1 MSKYL
6 KYPTVDL
13 PNRKWPNASI
23 EKAPIWC
30 SVDLRDGNQALAT
43 PMCLEEKLEFFKLL
57 VDIGFK
63 EIEVGFPSASQIEYD
78 FLRHLIDNNIVP
90 DNVYLQILTQAR
102 EELIDKSFESLVGAK
117 KAIIHLYNSTSEQQ
131 RRITFKKSK
140 EEVKEIALLG
150 VDLILARLD
159 KLPDTEVLLEYSP
172 ESFTGTELD
181 YALEICEAV
190 VARWRTKQSSR
201 VIINLPSTVE
211 MSTPNIF
218 ADRIEWFLEHFSN
231 RDNIILSVHPHNDR
245 GCAVATAELALL
257 AGAQRIEGTL
267 FGNGERTGNLDIVTT
282 GLNMY
287 TQGVDPHLDLFN
299 IPNLSE
305 KYQKFTKMEIPP
317 RQPYAGELVFTAFS
331 GSHQDAIKKGMDLL
345 AEKNEED
352 DGVWDVPYLPI
363 NPKDIGR
370 SYEAIIRINSQ
381 SGKGGIAYVLEKE
394 YSLIIPKNM
403 QPQLREVVQDYSDEV
418 IHELSPKEIYTI
430 LRNEF
435 LDLEQPYK
443 LLNYKLQ
450 TDSVTGEVVFVGEL
464 QISQTSIPI
473 SGSGNGAMEAF
484 INSLIPIIGSKLE
497 VVEYQEQALRSGTDS
512 VAVTFLA
519 LKIDGDK
526 TYWAGGYGNDSSLV
540 NFTAIL
546 NCLNRKNIYG

>member
-23 EKAPIWC
+23 EKAPTWC

-43 PMCLEEKLEFFKLL
+43 PMCLEEKLDFFKLL
-57 VDIGFK
+57 VGIGFK

-78 FLRHLIDNNIVP
+78 FLRHLIDNNLVP
-90 DNVYLQILTQAR
+90 DDVYLQILTQAR
-102 EELIDKSFESLVGAK
+102 EELIDKSFESLAGAK

-140 EEVKEIALLG
+140 EEIKAIALHG
-150 VDLILARLD
+150 VDLILERLD
-159 KLPDTEVLLEYSP
+159 RLPETELLLEYSP

-181 YALEICEAV
+181 YALEVCEAV
-190 VARWRTKQSSR
+190 VERWRTKQSSR

-211 MSTPNIF
+211 MSTPNVF
-218 ADRIEWFLEHFSN
+218 ADRVEWFLENFSN

-257 AGAQRIEGTL
+257 AGADRIEGTL
-267 FGNGERTGNLDIVTT
+267 FGNGERTGNLDIITT

-287 TQGVDPHLDLFN
+287 TQGVNPELDLFN
-299 IPNLSE
+299 VPVLSE
-305 KYQKFTKMEIPP
+305 NYQKFTKMDIPP
-317 RQPYAGELVFTAFS
+317 RQPYAGDLVFTAFS

-345 AEKNEED
+345 AEKEED
-352 DGVWDVPYLPI
+352 CVWDVPYLPI

-381 SGKGGIAYVLEKE
+381 SGKGGIAYVMEKE

-403 QPQLREVVQDYSDEV
+403 QPQLREVVQAYSDSV
-418 IHELSPKEIYTI
+418 VHELSPKEIYDI
-430 LRNEF
+430 LRKEF
-435 LDLEQPYK
+435 IDLEQP
-443 LLNYKLQ
+443 
-450 TDSVTGEVVFVGEL
+450 
-464 QISQTSIPI
+464 
-473 SGSGNGAMEAF
+473 
-484 INSLIPIIGSKLE
+484 
-497 VVEYQEQALRSGTDS
+497 
-512 VAVTFLA
+512 
-519 LKIDGDK
+519 
-526 TYWAGGYGNDSSLV
+526 
-540 NFTAIL
+540 
-546 NCLNRKNIYG
+546 

>member
-13 PNRKWPNASI
+13 PSRKWPTVSI

-57 VDIGFK
+57 VNIGFK

-78 FLRHLIDNNIVP
+78 FLRHLISNKLVP

-102 EELIDKSFESLVGAK
+102 EDLIDKSFESLMGAK
-117 KAIIHLYNSTSEQQ
+117 KAIVHLYNSTSEQQ
-131 RRITFKKSK
+131 RRITFGKSK

-159 KLPDTEVLLEYSP
+159 RLPNTEVLLEYSP

-190 VARWRTKQSSR
+190 VERWRTKQSSR

-257 AGAQRIEGTL
+257 AGAQRVEGTL

-287 TQGVDPHLDLFN
+287 TQGVDPHLNLFN
-299 IPNLSE
+299 IPDLSE
-305 KYQKFTKMEIPP
+305 KYHKFTKMEIPP

-331 GSHQDAIKKGMDLL
+331 GSHQDAIKKGMDLFD
-345 AEKNEED
+345 KNGEN
-352 DGVWDVPYLPI
+352 GGIWDVPYLPI

-381 SGKGGIAYVLEKE
+381 SGKGGIAYVMERE

-403 QPQLREVVQDYSDEV
+403 QPQLREVVQKYSDEV
-418 IHELSPKEIYTI
+418 IHELSPKEIYDI
-430 LRNEF
+430 LRKEF
-435 LDLEQPYK
+435 IDLDQPYK
-443 LLNYKLQ
+443 LLSYK
-450 TDSVTGEVVFVGEL
+450 TDSLVTGEVFFTGEL
-464 QISQTSIPI
+464 QISQTSISI
-473 SGSGNGAMEAF
+473 SGSGNGPIEAF
-484 INSLIPIIGSKLE
+484 INSLGSVVTSDLE
-497 VVEYQEQALRSGTDS
+497 IVEYYENARRAGTNSD
-512 VAVTFLA
+512 AVTFLA
-519 LKIDGDK
+519 LKIDDDI
-526 TYWAGGYGNDSSLV
+526 YWAGGCGTNSTCV

-546 NCLNRKNIYG
+546 NCLNRKSING

>member
-13 PNRKWPNASI
+13 PNRKWPNVSI

-43 PMCLEEKLEFFKLL
+43 PMCLEKKLEFFKLL

-78 FLRHLIDNNIVP
+78 FLRHLIDNNLVP
-90 DNVYLQILTQAR
+90 DDVYLQILTQVR
-102 EELIDKSFESLVGAK
+102 EDLIDKSFESLAGAK

-140 EEVKEIALLG
+140 EEVKEIALFG

-159 KLPDTEVLLEYSP
+159 RLPNTEVLLEYSP

-190 VARWRTKQSSR
+190 VERWRTKQSSC

-245 GCAVATAELALL
+245 GCAIATAELALL
-257 AGAQRIEGTL
+257 AGAQRVEGTL

-299 IPNLSE
+299 IPDLSE
-305 KYQKFTKMEIPP
+305 KYHKFTKMDIPP

-331 GSHQDAIKKGMDLL
+331 GSHQDAIKKGMELL
-345 AEKNEED
+345 NEKDKAD
-352 DGVWDVPYLPI
+352 DVWDVPYLLI

-381 SGKGGIAYVLEKE
+381 SGKGGIAYVMEKE

-403 QPQLREVVQDYSDEV
+403 QPQLREVVQKYSDKV
-418 IHELSPKEIYTI
+418 VHELSPKEIYDI
-430 LRNEF
+430 LRKEF
-435 LDLEQPYK
+435 IDLDQPYK
-443 LLNYKLQ
+443 LLGYKLQ
-450 TDSVTGEVVFVGEL
+450 TDSITGEVIFTGEL
-464 QISQTSIPI
+464 QISQTSISI
-473 SGSGNGAMEAF
+473 SGSGSGAMDAF
-484 INSLIPIIGSKLE
+484 INSLGSVITSNLE
-497 VVEYQEQALRSGTDS
+497 VVEYYENALCSGTDS
-512 VAVTFLA
+512 DAITFLA
-519 LKIDGDK
+519 LKIDDDI
-526 TYWAGGYGNDSSLV
+526 YWAGSDGSDSSLV
-540 NFTAIL
+540 NFTVIL
-546 NCLNRKNIYG
+546 NCLNRKSING

>member
-43 PMCLEEKLEFFKLL
+43 PMCLEEKLDFFKLL

-78 FLRHLIDNNIVP
+78 FLRHLIDNNLVA
-90 DNVYLQILTQAR
+90 DDVYLQILTQAR
-102 EELIDKSFESLVGAK
+102 EELIDKSFESLAGAK

-140 EEVKEIALLG
+140 EEIKAIALHG
-150 VDLILARLD
+150 VDLILERLNR
-159 KLPDTEVLLEYSP
+159 LPETELLLEYSP

-181 YALEICEAV
+181 YALEVCEAV
-190 VARWRTKQSSR
+190 VERWRTKQSSR

-211 MSTPNIF
+211 MSTPNVF
-218 ADRIEWFLEHFSN
+218 ADRVEWFLENFSN
-231 RDNIILSVHPHNDR
+231 RDYITLSVHPHNDR

-257 AGAQRIEGTL
+257 AGADRIEGTL

-287 TQGVDPHLDLFN
+287 TQGINPQLNLFN
-299 IPNLSE
+299 VPMLSE
-305 KYQKFTKMEIPP
+305 NYQRFTKMDIPP
-317 RQPYAGELVFTAFS
+317 RQPYAGDLVFTAFS

-345 AEKNEED
+345 DGKD
-352 DGVWDVPYLPI
+352 DIESVWDVPYLPI

-381 SGKGGIAYVLEKE
+381 SGKGGIAYVMEKE

-403 QPQLREVVQDYSDEV
+403 QPQLREVVQQYSDKV
-418 IHELSPKEIYTI
+418 VHELSPKEIYDI
-430 LRNEF
+430 LRKEF
-435 LDLEQPYK
+435 IDLDQPYK

-450 TDSVTGEVVFVGEL
+450 TDSISGEVIFVGEL
-464 QISQTSIPI
+464 QISQTSISI
-473 SGSGNGAMEAF
+473 SGSGTGAMDAF
-484 INSLIPIIGSKLE
+484 INSLSSVITSDLE
-497 VVEYQEQALRSGTDS
+497 VVEYHEQALNSGTNA

-519 LKIDGDK
+519 LKIDNEDIC
-526 TYWAGGYGNDSSLV
+526 WAGGYGIDSSLV

-546 NCLNRKNIYG
+546 NCINRKNSN

>member
-43 PMCLEEKLEFFKLL
+43 PMCLEEKLDFFKLL

-78 FLRHLIDNNIVP
+78 FLRHLIDNNLVA
-90 DNVYLQILTQAR
+90 DDVYLQILTQAR
-102 EELIDKSFESLVGAK
+102 EELIDKSFESLAGAK

-140 EEVKEIALLG
+140 EEIKAIALHG
-150 VDLILARLD
+150 VDLILERLNR
-159 KLPDTEVLLEYSP
+159 LPETELLLEYSP

-181 YALEICEAV
+181 YALEVCEAV
-190 VARWRTKQSSR
+190 VERWRTKQSSR

-211 MSTPNIF
+211 MSTPNVF
-218 ADRIEWFLEHFSN
+218 ADRVEWFLENFSN
-231 RDNIILSVHPHNDR
+231 RDYITLSVHPHNDR

-257 AGAQRIEGTL
+257 AGADRIEGTL

-287 TQGVDPHLDLFN
+287 TQGIDPKLNLFN
-299 IPNLSE
+299 VPMLSE
-305 KYQKFTKMEIPP
+305 NYQRFTKMDIPP
-317 RQPYAGELVFTAFS
+317 RQPYAGDLVFTAFS

-345 AEKNEED
+345 DEKD
-352 DGVWDVPYLPI
+352 DIESVWDVPYLPI

-381 SGKGGIAYVLEKE
+381 SGKGGIAYVMEKE

-403 QPQLREVVQDYSDEV
+403 QPQLREVVQQYSDKV
-418 IHELSPKEIYTI
+418 VHELSPKEIYDI
-430 LRNEF
+430 LRKEF
-435 LDLEQPYK
+435 IDLDQPYK

-450 TDSVTGEVVFVGEL
+450 TDSISGEVIFVGEL
-464 QISQTSIPI
+464 QISQTSISI
-473 SGSGNGAMEAF
+473 SGSGTGAMDAF
-484 INSLIPIIGSKLE
+484 INSLSSVITSELE
-497 VVEYQEQALRSGTDS
+497 VVEYHEQALNAGTNA

-519 LKIDGDK
+519 LKIDNEDIC
-526 TYWAGGYGNDSSLV
+526 WAGGYGIDSSLV

-546 NCLNRKNIYG
+546 NCINRKNSN

>member
-43 PMCLEEKLEFFKLL
+43 PMCLEEKLDFFKLL

-78 FLRHLIDNNIVP
+78 FLRHLINNNLVA
-90 DNVYLQILTQAR
+90 DDVYLQILTQAR
-102 EELIDKSFESLVGAK
+102 EELIDKSFESLAGAK

-140 EEVKEIALLG
+140 EEIKAIALHG
-150 VDLILARLD
+150 VDLILERLNR
-159 KLPDTEVLLEYSP
+159 LPETELLLEYSP

-181 YALEICEAV
+181 YALEVCEAV
-190 VARWRTKQSSR
+190 VERWRTKQSSR

-211 MSTPNIF
+211 MSTPNVF
-218 ADRIEWFLEHFSN
+218 ADRVEWFLENFSN
-231 RDNIILSVHPHNDR
+231 RDYITLSVHPHNDR

-257 AGAQRIEGTL
+257 AGADRIEGTL

-287 TQGVDPHLDLFN
+287 TQGIDPQLNLFN
-299 IPNLSE
+299 VPMLSE
-305 KYQKFTKMEIPP
+305 NYQRFTKMDIPP
-317 RQPYAGELVFTAFS
+317 RQPYAGDLVFTAFS

-345 AEKNEED
+345 DEKD
-352 DGVWDVPYLPI
+352 DIESVWDVPYLPI

-381 SGKGGIAYVLEKE
+381 SGKGGIAYVMEKE

-403 QPQLREVVQDYSDEV
+403 QPQLREVVQQYSDKV
-418 IHELSPKEIYTI
+418 VHELSPKEIYDI
-430 LRNEF
+430 LRKEF
-435 LDLEQPYK
+435 IDLDQPYK

-450 TDSVTGEVVFVGEL
+450 TDSISGEVIFVGEL
-464 QISQTSIPI
+464 QISQTSISI
-473 SGSGNGAMEAF
+473 SGSGTGAMDAF
-484 INSLIPIIGSKLE
+484 INSLSSVITSDLE
-497 VVEYQEQALRSGTDS
+497 VVEYHEQALNSGTNA

-519 LKIDGDK
+519 LKIDNEDIC
-526 TYWAGGYGNDSSLV
+526 WAGGYGIDSSLV

-546 NCLNRKNIYG
+546 NCINRKNSN

>member
-57 VDIGFK
+57 VNIGFK

-159 KLPDTEVLLEYSP
+159 RLPNTEVLLEYSP

-211 MSTPNIF
+211 MSTPNVF

-231 RDNIILSVHPHNDR
+231 RDHIILSVHPHNDR

-257 AGAQRIEGTL
+257 AGAQRVEGTL

-345 AEKNEED
+345 AEKNEAD
-352 DGVWDVPYLPI
+352 SIWDVPYLPI

-381 SGKGGIAYVLEKE
+381 SGKGGIAYVMEKE

-403 QPQLREVVQDYSDEV
+403 QPQLREVVQRYSDKV
-418 IHELSPKEIYTI
+418 VNELSPKEIYDI
-430 LRNEF
+430 LRKEF
-435 LDLEQPYK
+435 IDLEQPYK

-450 TDSVTGEVVFVGEL
+450 TDSITGEVIFIGEL
-464 QISQTSIPI
+464 QISQTSISI

-484 INSLIPIIGSKLE
+484 INSLGTVITSTLE
-497 VVEYQEQALRSGTDS
+497 VVEYQEQALHSGTNA

-519 LKIDGDK
+519 LKIDDEEI
-526 TYWAGGYGNDSSLV
+526 YWAGGYGIDSSLV

-546 NCLNRKNIYG
+546 NCLNRKNING

>member
-43 PMCLEEKLEFFKLL
+43 PMCLNEKLDFFKLL

-78 FLRHLIDNNIVP
+78 FLRHLIDNNLVP
-90 DNVYLQILTQAR
+90 DDVYLQILTQAR

-140 EEVKEIALLG
+140 EEIKAIALHG
-150 VDLILARLD
+150 VDLILARLNQ
-159 KLPDTEVLLEYSP
+159 LPNTEVLLEYSP

-181 YALEICEAV
+181 YALEVCEAV
-190 VARWRTKQSSR
+190 VERWRTTQTSP

-211 MSTPNIF
+211 MSTPNVF
-218 ADRIEWFLEHFSN
+218 ADRVEWFLENFSN

-257 AGAQRIEGTL
+257 AGADRIEGTL

-287 TQGVDPHLDLFN
+287 TQGVNPELDLFN
-299 IPNLSE
+299 VPALSE
-305 KYQKFTKMEIPP
+305 NYQKFTKMDIPP

-345 AEKNEED
+345 AEKNEND
-352 DGVWDVPYLPI
+352 SVWDVPYLPI

-381 SGKGGIAYVLEKE
+381 SGKGGIAYVMEKE

-403 QPQLREVVQDYSDEV
+403 QPQLREVVQQYSDKV
-418 IHELSPKEIYTI
+418 VHELSPKEIHDI
-430 LRNEF
+430 LRKEF
-435 LDLEQPYK
+435 IDLEQPYK

-450 TDSVTGEVVFVGEL
+450 TDTVTGEVIFVGEL
-464 QISQTSIPI
+464 QISQTSISI
-473 SGSGNGAMEAF
+473 SGSGTGAMDAF
-484 INSLIPIIGSKLE
+484 INSLASVITSNLE
-497 VVEYQEQALRSGTDS
+497 VVEYHEQALNSGTNA

-519 LKIDGDK
+519 LKIDEEDIC
-526 TYWAGGYGNDSSLV
+526 WAGGYGIDSSHV

-546 NCLNRKNIYG
+546 NCINRRSTNN

>member
-43 PMCLEEKLEFFKLL
+43 PMCLNEKLDFFKLL

-78 FLRHLIDNNIVP
+78 FLRHLIDNNLVP
-90 DNVYLQILTQAR
+90 DDVYLQILTQAR
-102 EELIDKSFESLVGAK
+102 EELIDKSFESLAGAK

-140 EEVKEIALLG
+140 EEIKAIALHG
-150 VDLILARLD
+150 VDLILARLNL
-159 KLPDTEVLLEYSP
+159 LPNTEVLLEYSP

-181 YALEICEAV
+181 YALEVCEAV
-190 VARWRTKQSSR
+190 VERWRTTQTSP

-211 MSTPNIF
+211 MSTPNVF
-218 ADRIEWFLEHFSN
+218 ADRVEWFLENFSN

-257 AGAQRIEGTL
+257 AGADRIEGTL

-287 TQGVDPHLDLFN
+287 TQGVNPELDLFN
-299 IPNLSE
+299 VPALSE
-305 KYQKFTKMEIPP
+305 SYQKFTKMDIPP

-345 AEKNEED
+345 AEKNEND
-352 DGVWDVPYLPI
+352 SVWDVPYLPI

-381 SGKGGIAYVLEKE
+381 SGKGGIAYVMEKE

-403 QPQLREVVQDYSDEV
+403 QPQLREVVQQYSDKV
-418 IHELSPKEIYTI
+418 VHELSPKEIHDI
-430 LRNEF
+430 LRKEF
-435 LDLEQPYK
+435 IDLEQPYK

-450 TDSVTGEVVFVGEL
+450 TDTVTGEVIFVGEL
-464 QISQTSIPI
+464 QISQTSISI
-473 SGSGNGAMEAF
+473 SGSGTGAMDAF
-484 INSLIPIIGSKLE
+484 INSLASVITSNLE
-497 VVEYQEQALRSGTDS
+497 VVEYHEQALNSGTNA

-519 LKIDGDK
+519 LKIDEEDIC
-526 TYWAGGYGNDSSLV
+526 WAGGYGIDSSHV

-546 NCLNRKNIYG
+546 NCINRRSTNN

>member
-43 PMCLEEKLEFFKLL
+43 PMCLNEKLDFFKLL

-78 FLRHLIDNNIVP
+78 FLRHLIDNNLVP
-90 DNVYLQILTQAR
+90 DDVYLQILTQAR
-102 EELIDKSFESLVGAK
+102 EELIDKSFESLAGAK

-140 EEVKEIALLG
+140 EEIKAIALHG
-150 VDLILARLD
+150 VDLILARLNQ
-159 KLPDTEVLLEYSP
+159 LPNTEVLLEYSP

-181 YALEICEAV
+181 YALEVCEAV
-190 VARWRTKQSSR
+190 VERWRTTQTSP

-211 MSTPNIF
+211 MSTPNVF
-218 ADRIEWFLEHFSN
+218 ADRVEWFLENFSN

-257 AGAQRIEGTL
+257 AGADRIEGTL

-287 TQGVDPHLDLFN
+287 TQGVNPELDLFN
-299 IPNLSE
+299 VPALSE
-305 KYQKFTKMEIPP
+305 SYQKFTKMDIPP

-345 AEKNEED
+345 AEKDEND
-352 DGVWDVPYLPI
+352 SVWDVPYLPI

-381 SGKGGIAYVLEKE
+381 SGKGGIAYVMEKE

-403 QPQLREVVQDYSDEV
+403 QPQLREVVQQYSDKV
-418 IHELSPKEIYTI
+418 VHELSPKEIHDI
-430 LRNEF
+430 LRKEF
-435 LDLEQPYK
+435 IDLEQPYK

-450 TDSVTGEVVFVGEL
+450 TDAITGEVIFVGEL
-464 QISQTSIPI
+464 QISQTSISI
-473 SGSGNGAMEAF
+473 SGSGTGAMDAF
-484 INSLIPIIGSKLE
+484 INSLASVITSNLE
-497 VVEYQEQALRSGTDS
+497 VVEYHEQALNSGTNAI
-512 VAVTFLA
+512 AVTFLA
-519 LKIDGDK
+519 LKIDEEDIC
-526 TYWAGGYGNDSSLV
+526 WAGGYGIDSSHV

-546 NCLNRKNIYG
+546 NCINRRSTNN

>member
-43 PMCLEEKLEFFKLL
+43 PMCLEEKLDFFKLL

-78 FLRHLIDNNIVP
+78 FLRHLIDNNLVA
-90 DNVYLQILTQAR
+90 DDVYLQILTQAR
-102 EELIDKSFESLVGAK
+102 EELIDKSFESLAGAK

-140 EEVKEIALLG
+140 EEIKAIALHG
-150 VDLILARLD
+150 VDLILERLNR
-159 KLPDTEVLLEYSP
+159 LPETELLLEYSP

-181 YALEICEAV
+181 YALEVCEAV
-190 VARWRTKQSSR
+190 VERWRTKQSSR

-211 MSTPNIF
+211 MSTPNVF
-218 ADRIEWFLEHFSN
+218 ADRVEWFLENFSN
-231 RDNIILSVHPHNDR
+231 RDYITLSVHPHNDR

-257 AGAQRIEGTL
+257 AGADRIEGTL

-287 TQGVDPHLDLFN
+287 TQGIDPQLNLFN
-299 IPNLSE
+299 VPMLSE
-305 KYQKFTKMEIPP
+305 NYQRFTKMDIPP
-317 RQPYAGELVFTAFS
+317 RQPYAGDLVFTAFS

-345 AEKNEED
+345 DEKD
-352 DGVWDVPYLPI
+352 DIESVWDVPYLPI

-381 SGKGGIAYVLEKE
+381 SGKGGIAYVMEKE

-403 QPQLREVVQDYSDEV
+403 QPQLREVVQQYSDKV
-418 IHELSPKEIYTI
+418 VHELSPKEIYDI
-430 LRNEF
+430 LRKEF
-435 LDLEQPYK
+435 IDLDQPYK

-450 TDSVTGEVVFVGEL
+450 TDSISGEVIFVGEL
-464 QISQTSIPI
+464 QISQTSISI
-473 SGSGNGAMEAF
+473 SGSGTGAMDAF
-484 INSLIPIIGSKLE
+484 INSLSSVITSELE
-497 VVEYQEQALRSGTDS
+497 VVEYHEQALNSGTNA

-519 LKIDGDK
+519 LKIDNENIC
-526 TYWAGGYGNDSSLV
+526 WAGGYGIDSSLV

-546 NCLNRKNIYG
+546 NCINRKNSN

>member
-43 PMCLEEKLEFFKLL
+43 PMCLNEKLDFFKLL

-78 FLRHLIDNNIVP
+78 FLRHLIDNNLVP
-90 DNVYLQILTQAR
+90 DDVYLQILTQAR
-102 EELIDKSFESLVGAK
+102 EELIDKSFESLAGAK

-140 EEVKEIALLG
+140 EEIKAIALHG
-150 VDLILARLD
+150 VDLILARLNQ
-159 KLPDTEVLLEYSP
+159 LPNTEVLLEYSP

-181 YALEICEAV
+181 YALEVCEAV
-190 VARWRTKQSSR
+190 VERWRTKQTSP

-211 MSTPNIF
+211 MSTPNVF
-218 ADRIEWFLEHFSN
+218 ADRVEWFLENFSN

-257 AGAQRIEGTL
+257 AGADRIEGTL

-287 TQGVDPHLDLFN
+287 TQGVNPELDLFN
-299 IPNLSE
+299 VPALSE
-305 KYQKFTKMEIPP
+305 NYQKFTKMDIPP

-345 AEKNEED
+345 AEKNEND
-352 DGVWDVPYLPI
+352 SVWDVPYLPI

-381 SGKGGIAYVLEKE
+381 SGKGGIAYVMEKE

-403 QPQLREVVQDYSDEV
+403 QPQLREVVQQYSDKV
-418 IHELSPKEIYTI
+418 VHELSPKEIHDI
-430 LRNEF
+430 LRKEF
-435 LDLEQPYK
+435 IDLEQPYK

-450 TDSVTGEVVFVGEL
+450 TDAITGEVIFVGEL
-464 QISQTSIPI
+464 QISQTSISI
-473 SGSGNGAMEAF
+473 SGSGTGAMDAF
-484 INSLIPIIGSKLE
+484 INSLASVITSNLE
-497 VVEYQEQALRSGTDS
+497 VVEYHEQALNSGTNA

-519 LKIDGDK
+519 LKIDEEDIC
-526 TYWAGGYGNDSSLV
+526 WAGGYGIDSSHV

-546 NCLNRKNIYG
+546 NCINRRSTNN

>member
-43 PMCLEEKLEFFKLL
+43 PMCLNEKLDFFKLL

-78 FLRHLIDNNIVP
+78 FLRHLIDNNLVP
-90 DNVYLQILTQAR
+90 DDVYLQILTQAR
-102 EELIDKSFESLVGAK
+102 EELIDKSFESLAGAK

-140 EEVKEIALLG
+140 EEIKAIALHG
-150 VDLILARLD
+150 VDLILARLNQ
-159 KLPDTEVLLEYSP
+159 LPNTEVLLEYSP

-181 YALEICEAV
+181 YALEVCEAV
-190 VARWRTKQSSR
+190 VERWRTTQTSP

-211 MSTPNIF
+211 MSTPNVF
-218 ADRIEWFLEHFSN
+218 ADRVEWFLENFSN

-257 AGAQRIEGTL
+257 AGADRIEGTL

-287 TQGVDPHLDLFN
+287 TQGVNPELDLFN
-299 IPNLSE
+299 VPALSE
-305 KYQKFTKMEIPP
+305 SYQKFTKMDIPP

-345 AEKNEED
+345 AEKNEND
-352 DGVWDVPYLPI
+352 SVWDVPYLPI

-381 SGKGGIAYVLEKE
+381 SGKGGIAYVMEKE

-403 QPQLREVVQDYSDEV
+403 QPQLREVVQQYSDKV
-418 IHELSPKEIYTI
+418 VHELSPKEIHDI
-430 LRNEF
+430 LRKEF
-435 LDLEQPYK
+435 IDLEQPYK

-450 TDSVTGEVVFVGEL
+450 TDAITGEVIFVGEL
-464 QISQTSIPI
+464 QISQTSISI
-473 SGSGNGAMEAF
+473 SGSGTGAMDAF
-484 INSLIPIIGSKLE
+484 INSLASVITSNLE
-497 VVEYQEQALRSGTDS
+497 VVEYHEQALNSGTNA

-519 LKIDGDK
+519 LKIDEEDIC
-526 TYWAGGYGNDSSLV
+526 WAGGYGIDSSHV

-546 NCLNRKNIYG
+546 NCINRRSTNN

>member
-43 PMCLEEKLEFFKLL
+43 PMCLEEKLDFFKLL

-78 FLRHLIDNNIVP
+78 FLRHLIDNNLVA
-90 DNVYLQILTQAR
+90 DDVYLQILTQAR
-102 EELIDKSFESLVGAK
+102 EELIDKSFESLAGAK

-140 EEVKEIALLG
+140 EEIKAIALHG
-150 VDLILARLD
+150 VDLILERLNR
-159 KLPDTEVLLEYSP
+159 LPETELLLEYSP

-181 YALEICEAV
+181 YALEVCEAV
-190 VARWRTKQSSR
+190 VERWRTKQSSR

-211 MSTPNIF
+211 MSTPNVF
-218 ADRIEWFLEHFSN
+218 ADRVEWFLENFSN
-231 RDNIILSVHPHNDR
+231 RDYITLSVHPHNDR

-257 AGAQRIEGTL
+257 AGADRIEGTL

-287 TQGVDPHLDLFN
+287 TQGIDPQLNLFN
-299 IPNLSE
+299 VPMLSE
-305 KYQKFTKMEIPP
+305 NYQRFTKMDIPP
-317 RQPYAGELVFTAFS
+317 RQPYAGDLVFTAFS

-345 AEKNEED
+345 DGKD
-352 DGVWDVPYLPI
+352 DIESVWDVPYLPI

-381 SGKGGIAYVLEKE
+381 SGKGGIAYVMEKE

-403 QPQLREVVQDYSDEV
+403 QPQLREVVQQYSDKV
-418 IHELSPKEIYTI
+418 VHELSPKEIYDI
-430 LRNEF
+430 LRKDF
-435 LDLEQPYK
+435 IDLDQPYK

-450 TDSVTGEVVFVGEL
+450 TDSISGEVIFVGEL
-464 QISQTSIPI
+464 QISQTSISI
-473 SGSGNGAMEAF
+473 SGSGTGAMDAF
-484 INSLIPIIGSKLE
+484 INSLSSVITSDLE
-497 VVEYQEQALRSGTDS
+497 VVEYHEQALNSGTNA

-519 LKIDGDK
+519 LKIDNEDIC
-526 TYWAGGYGNDSSLV
+526 WAGGYGIDSSLV

-546 NCLNRKNIYG
+546 NCINRKNSN

>member
-43 PMCLEEKLEFFKLL
+43 PMCLNEKLDFFKLL

-78 FLRHLIDNNIVP
+78 FLRHLIDNNLVP
-90 DNVYLQILTQAR
+90 DDVYLQILTQAR
-102 EELIDKSFESLVGAK
+102 EELIDKSFESLAGAK

-140 EEVKEIALLG
+140 EEIKAIALHG
-150 VDLILARLD
+150 VDLILARLNQ
-159 KLPDTEVLLEYSP
+159 LPNTEVLLEYSP

-181 YALEICEAV
+181 YALEVCEAV
-190 VARWRTKQSSR
+190 VERWRTTQTSP

-211 MSTPNIF
+211 MSTPNVF
-218 ADRIEWFLEHFSN
+218 ADRVEWFLENFSN

-257 AGAQRIEGTL
+257 AGADRIEGTL

-287 TQGVDPHLDLFN
+287 TQGVNPELDLFN
-299 IPNLSE
+299 VPALSE
-305 KYQKFTKMEIPP
+305 NYQKFTKMDIPP

-345 AEKNEED
+345 AEKDEND
-352 DGVWDVPYLPI
+352 SVWDVPYLPI

-381 SGKGGIAYVLEKE
+381 SGKGGIAYVMEKE

-403 QPQLREVVQDYSDEV
+403 QPQLREVVQQYSDKV
-418 IHELSPKEIYTI
+418 VHELSPKEIHDI
-430 LRNEF
+430 LRKEF
-435 LDLEQPYK
+435 IDLEQPYK

-450 TDSVTGEVVFVGEL
+450 TDAITGEVIFVGEL
-464 QISQTSIPI
+464 QISQTSISI
-473 SGSGNGAMEAF
+473 SGSGTGAMDAF
-484 INSLIPIIGSKLE
+484 INSLASVITSNLE
-497 VVEYQEQALRSGTDS
+497 VVEYHEQALNSGTNA

-519 LKIDGDK
+519 LKIDEEDIC
-526 TYWAGGYGNDSSLV
+526 WAGGYGIDSSHV

-546 NCLNRKNIYG
+546 NGMNRRSTNN

>member
-43 PMCLEEKLEFFKLL
+43 PMCLNEKLDFFKLL

-78 FLRHLIDNNIVP
+78 FLRHLIDNNLVP
-90 DNVYLQILTQAR
+90 DDVYLQILTQAR
-102 EELIDKSFESLVGAK
+102 EELIDKSFESLAGAK

-140 EEVKEIALLG
+140 EEIKAIALHG
-150 VDLILARLD
+150 VDLILARLNL
-159 KLPDTEVLLEYSP
+159 LPNTEVLLEYSP

-181 YALEICEAV
+181 YALEVCEAV
-190 VARWRTKQSSR
+190 VERWRTKQTSP

-211 MSTPNIF
+211 MSTPNVF
-218 ADRIEWFLEHFSN
+218 ADRVEWFLENFSN

-257 AGAQRIEGTL
+257 AGADRIEGTL

-287 TQGVDPHLDLFN
+287 TQGVNPELDLFN
-299 IPNLSE
+299 VPALSE
-305 KYQKFTKMEIPP
+305 NYQKFTKMDIPP

-345 AEKNEED
+345 AEKDEND
-352 DGVWDVPYLPI
+352 SVWDVPYLPI

-381 SGKGGIAYVLEKE
+381 SGKGGIAYVMEKE

-403 QPQLREVVQDYSDEV
+403 QPQLREVVQQYSDKV
-418 IHELSPKEIYTI
+418 VHELSPKEIHDI
-430 LRNEF
+430 LRKEF
-435 LDLEQPYK
+435 IDLEQPYK

-450 TDSVTGEVVFVGEL
+450 TDAITGEVIFVGEL
-464 QISQTSIPI
+464 QISQTSISI
-473 SGSGNGAMEAF
+473 SGSGTGAMDAF
-484 INSLIPIIGSKLE
+484 INSLASVITSNLE
-497 VVEYQEQALRSGTDS
+497 VVEYHEQALNSGTNA

-519 LKIDGDK
+519 LKIDEEDIC
-526 TYWAGGYGNDSSLV
+526 WAGGYGIDSSHV

-546 NCLNRKNIYG
+546 NCINRRSTNN

>member
-43 PMCLEEKLEFFKLL
+43 PMCLNEKLDFFKLL

-78 FLRHLIDNNIVP
+78 FLRHLIDNNLVP
-90 DNVYLQILTQAR
+90 DDVYLQILTQAR
-102 EELIDKSFESLVGAK
+102 EELIDKSFESLAGAK

-140 EEVKEIALLG
+140 EEIKAIALHG
-150 VDLILARLD
+150 VDLILARLNQ
-159 KLPDTEVLLEYSP
+159 LPNTEVLLEYSP

-181 YALEICEAV
+181 YALEVCEAV
-190 VARWRTKQSSR
+190 VERWRTTQTSP

-211 MSTPNIF
+211 MSTPNVF
-218 ADRIEWFLEHFSN
+218 ADRVEWFLENFSN

-257 AGAQRIEGTL
+257 AGANRIEGTL

-287 TQGVDPHLDLFN
+287 TQGVNPELDLFN
-299 IPNLSE
+299 VPALSE
-305 KYQKFTKMEIPP
+305 SYQKFTKMDIPP

-345 AEKNEED
+345 AEKDEND
-352 DGVWDVPYLPI
+352 SVWDVPYLPI

-381 SGKGGIAYVLEKE
+381 SGKGGIAYVMEKE

-403 QPQLREVVQDYSDEV
+403 QPQLREVVQQYSDKV
-418 IHELSPKEIYTI
+418 VHELSPKEIHDI
-430 LRNEF
+430 LRKEF
-435 LDLEQPYK
+435 IDLEQPYK

-450 TDSVTGEVVFVGEL
+450 TDAITGEVIFVGEL
-464 QISQTSIPI
+464 QISQTSISI
-473 SGSGNGAMEAF
+473 SGSGTGAMDAF
-484 INSLIPIIGSKLE
+484 INSLASVITSNLE
-497 VVEYQEQALRSGTDS
+497 VVEYHEQALNSGTNA

-519 LKIDGDK
+519 LKIDEEDIC
-526 TYWAGGYGNDSSLV
+526 WAGGYGIDSSHV

-546 NCLNRKNIYG
+546 NCINRRSTNN

>member
-43 PMCLEEKLEFFKLL
+43 PMCLEEKLDFFKLL

-78 FLRHLIDNNIVP
+78 FLRHLIDNNLVS
-90 DNVYLQILTQAR
+90 DDVYLQILTQAR
-102 EELIDKSFESLVGAK
+102 EELIDKSFESLAGAK

-140 EEVKEIALLG
+140 EEIKAIALHG
-150 VDLILARLD
+150 VDLILERLNR
-159 KLPDTEVLLEYSP
+159 LPETELLLEYSP

-181 YALEICEAV
+181 YALEVCEAV
-190 VARWRTKQSSR
+190 VERWRTKQSSR

-211 MSTPNIF
+211 MSTPNVF
-218 ADRIEWFLEHFSN
+218 ADRVEWFLENFSN
-231 RDNIILSVHPHNDR
+231 RDYITLSVHPHNDR

-257 AGAQRIEGTL
+257 AGADRIEGTL

-287 TQGVDPHLDLFN
+287 TQGIDPQLNLFN
-299 IPNLSE
+299 VPMLSE
-305 KYQKFTKMEIPP
+305 NYQRFTKMDIPP
-317 RQPYAGELVFTAFS
+317 RQPYAGDLVFTAFS

-345 AEKNEED
+345 DGKD
-352 DGVWDVPYLPI
+352 DIESVWDVPYLPI

-381 SGKGGIAYVLEKE
+381 SGKGGIAYVMEKE

-403 QPQLREVVQDYSDEV
+403 QPQLREVVQQYSDKV
-418 IHELSPKEIYTI
+418 VHELSPKEIYDI
-430 LRNEF
+430 LRKEF
-435 LDLEQPYK
+435 IDLDQPYK

-450 TDSVTGEVVFVGEL
+450 TDSISGEVIFVGEL
-464 QISQTSIPI
+464 QISQTSISI
-473 SGSGNGAMEAF
+473 SGSGTGAMDAF
-484 INSLIPIIGSKLE
+484 INSLSSVITSDLE
-497 VVEYQEQALRSGTDS
+497 VVEYHEQALNSGTNA

-519 LKIDGDK
+519 LKIDNEDIC
-526 TYWAGGYGNDSSLV
+526 WAGGYGIDSSLV

-546 NCLNRKNIYG
+546 NCINRKNSN

>member
-43 PMCLEEKLEFFKLL
+43 PMCLEEKLDFFKLL

-78 FLRHLIDNNIVP
+78 FLRHLIDNNLVA
-90 DNVYLQILTQAR
+90 DDVYLQILTQAR
-102 EELIDKSFESLVGAK
+102 EELIDKSFESLAGAK

-140 EEVKEIALLG
+140 EEIKAIALHG
-150 VDLILARLD
+150 VDLILERLNR
-159 KLPDTEVLLEYSP
+159 LPETELLLEYSP

-181 YALEICEAV
+181 YALEVCEAV
-190 VARWRTKQSSR
+190 VERWRTKQSSR

-211 MSTPNIF
+211 MSTPNVF
-218 ADRIEWFLEHFSN
+218 ADRVEWFLENFSN
-231 RDNIILSVHPHNDR
+231 RDYITLSVHPHNDR

-257 AGAQRIEGTL
+257 AGADRIEGTL

-287 TQGVDPHLDLFN
+287 TQGIDPQLNLFN
-299 IPNLSE
+299 VPMLSE
-305 KYQKFTKMEIPP
+305 NYQRFTKMDIPP
-317 RQPYAGELVFTAFS
+317 RQPYAGDLVFTAFS

-345 AEKNEED
+345 DGKD
-352 DGVWDVPYLPI
+352 DIESVWDVPYLPI

-381 SGKGGIAYVLEKE
+381 SGKGGIAYVMEKE

-403 QPQLREVVQDYSDEV
+403 QPQLREVVQQYSDKV
-418 IHELSPKEIYTI
+418 VHELSPKEIYDI
-430 LRNEF
+430 LRKEF
-435 LDLEQPYK
+435 IDLDQPYK

-450 TDSVTGEVVFVGEL
+450 TDSISGEVIFVGEL
-464 QISQTSIPI
+464 QISQTSISI
-473 SGSGNGAMEAF
+473 SGSGTGAMDAF
-484 INSLIPIIGSKLE
+484 INSLSSVITSDLE
-497 VVEYQEQALRSGTDS
+497 VVEYHEQALNSGTNA

-519 LKIDGDK
+519 LKIDNEDIC
-526 TYWAGGYGNDSSLV
+526 WAGGYGIDSSLV

-546 NCLNRKNIYG
+546 NCINRKNNN

>member
-43 PMCLEEKLEFFKLL
+43 PMCLNEKLDFFKLL

-78 FLRHLIDNNIVP
+78 FLRHLIDNNLVP
-90 DNVYLQILTQAR
+90 DDVYLQILTQAR
-102 EELIDKSFESLVGAK
+102 EELIDKSFESLAGAK

-140 EEVKEIALLG
+140 EEIKAIALHG
-150 VDLILARLD
+150 VDLILARLNQ
-159 KLPDTEVLLEYSP
+159 LPNTEVLLEYSP

-181 YALEICEAV
+181 YALEVCEAV
-190 VARWRTKQSSR
+190 VERWRTTQTSP

-211 MSTPNIF
+211 MSTPNVF
-218 ADRIEWFLEHFSN
+218 ADRVEWFLENFSN

-257 AGAQRIEGTL
+257 AGADRIEGTL

-287 TQGVDPHLDLFN
+287 TQGVNPELDLFN
-299 IPNLSE
+299 VPALSE
-305 KYQKFTKMEIPP
+305 NYQKFTKMDIPP

-345 AEKNEED
+345 AEKNEND
-352 DGVWDVPYLPI
+352 SVWDVPYLPI

-381 SGKGGIAYVLEKE
+381 SGKGGIAYVMEKE

-403 QPQLREVVQDYSDEV
+403 QPQLREVVQQYSDKV
-418 IHELSPKEIYTI
+418 VHELSPKEIHDI
-430 LRNEF
+430 LRKEF
-435 LDLEQPYK
+435 IDLEQPYK

-450 TDSVTGEVVFVGEL
+450 TDAITGEVIFVGEL
-464 QISQTSIPI
+464 QISQTSISI
-473 SGSGNGAMEAF
+473 SGSGTGAMDAF
-484 INSLIPIIGSKLE
+484 INSLASVITSNLE
-497 VVEYQEQALRSGTDS
+497 VVEYHEQALNSGTNA

-519 LKIDGDK
+519 LKIDEEDIC
-526 TYWAGGYGNDSSLV
+526 WAGGYGIDSSHV

-546 NCLNRKNIYG
+546 NCINRRSTNN

>member
-43 PMCLEEKLEFFKLL
+43 PMCLEEKLDFFKLL

-78 FLRHLIDNNIVP
+78 FLRHLIDNNLVA
-90 DNVYLQILTQAR
+90 DDVYLQILTQAR
-102 EELIDKSFESLVGAK
+102 EELIDKSFESLAGAK

-140 EEVKEIALLG
+140 EEIKAIALHG
-150 VDLILARLD
+150 VDLILERLN
-159 KLPDTEVLLEYSP
+159 KLPETELLLEYSP

-181 YALEICEAV
+181 YALEVCEAV
-190 VARWRTKQSSR
+190 VERWRTKQSSR

-211 MSTPNIF
+211 MSTPNVF
-218 ADRIEWFLEHFSN
+218 ADRVEWFLENFSN
-231 RDNIILSVHPHNDR
+231 RDYITLSVHPHNDR

-257 AGAQRIEGTL
+257 AGADRIEGTL

-287 TQGVDPHLDLFN
+287 TQGIDPQLNLFN
-299 IPNLSE
+299 VPMLSE
-305 KYQKFTKMEIPP
+305 NYQRFTKMDIPP
-317 RQPYAGELVFTAFS
+317 RQPYAGDLVFTAFS

-345 AEKNEED
+345 DGKD
-352 DGVWDVPYLPI
+352 DIESVWDVPYLPI

-381 SGKGGIAYVLEKE
+381 SGKGGIAYVMEKE

-403 QPQLREVVQDYSDEV
+403 QPQLREVVQQYSDKV
-418 IHELSPKEIYTI
+418 VHELSPKEIYDI
-430 LRNEF
+430 LRKEF
-435 LDLEQPYK
+435 IDLDQPYK

-450 TDSVTGEVVFVGEL
+450 TDSISGEVIFVGEL
-464 QISQTSIPI
+464 QISQTSISI
-473 SGSGNGAMEAF
+473 SGSGTGAMDAF
-484 INSLIPIIGSKLE
+484 INSLSSVITSDLE
-497 VVEYQEQALRSGTDS
+497 VVEYHEQALNSGTNA

-519 LKIDGDK
+519 LKIDNEDIC
-526 TYWAGGYGNDSSLV
+526 WAGGYGIDSSLV

-546 NCLNRKNIYG
+546 NCINRKNNN

>member
-43 PMCLEEKLEFFKLL
+43 PMCLNEKLDFFKLL

-78 FLRHLIDNNIVP
+78 FLRHLIDNNLVP
-90 DNVYLQILTQAR
+90 DDVYLQILTQAR
-102 EELIDKSFESLVGAK
+102 EELIDKSFESLAGAK

-140 EEVKEIALLG
+140 EEIKAIALHG
-150 VDLILARLD
+150 VDLILARLNQ
-159 KLPDTEVLLEYSP
+159 LPNTEVLLEYSP

-181 YALEICEAV
+181 YALEVCEAV
-190 VARWRTKQSSR
+190 VERWRTTQTSP

-211 MSTPNIF
+211 MSTPNVF
-218 ADRIEWFLEHFSN
+218 ADRVEWFLENFSN

-257 AGAQRIEGTL
+257 AGADRIEGTL

-287 TQGVDPHLDLFN
+287 TQGVNPELDLFN
-299 IPNLSE
+299 VPALSE
-305 KYQKFTKMEIPP
+305 NYQKFTKMDIPP

-345 AEKNEED
+345 AEKDEND
-352 DGVWDVPYLPI
+352 SVWDVPYLPI

-381 SGKGGIAYVLEKE
+381 SGKGGIAYVMEKE

-403 QPQLREVVQDYSDEV
+403 QPQLREVVQQYSDKV
-418 IHELSPKEIYTI
+418 VHELSPKEIHDI
-430 LRNEF
+430 LRKEF
-435 LDLEQPYK
+435 IDLEQPYK

-450 TDSVTGEVVFVGEL
+450 TDAITGEVIFVGEL
-464 QISQTSIPI
+464 QISQTSISI
-473 SGSGNGAMEAF
+473 SGSGTGAMDAF
-484 INSLIPIIGSKLE
+484 INSLANVITSNLE
-497 VVEYQEQALRSGTDS
+497 VVEYHEQALNSGTNA

-519 LKIDGDK
+519 LKIDEEDIC
-526 TYWAGGYGNDSSLV
+526 WAGGYGFDSSHV

-546 NCLNRKNIYG
+546 NCINRRSTNN

>member
-43 PMCLEEKLEFFKLL
+43 PMCLNEKLDFFKLL

-78 FLRHLIDNNIVP
+78 FLRHLIDNNLVP
-90 DNVYLQILTQAR
+90 DDVYLQILTQAR
-102 EELIDKSFESLVGAK
+102 EELIDKSFESLAGAK

-140 EEVKEIALLG
+140 EEIKAIALHG
-150 VDLILARLD
+150 VDLILARLNQ
-159 KLPDTEVLLEYSP
+159 LPNTEVLLEYSP

-181 YALEICEAV
+181 YALEVCEAV
-190 VARWRTKQSSR
+190 VERWRTTQTSP

-211 MSTPNIF
+211 MSTPNVF
-218 ADRIEWFLEHFSN
+218 ADRVEWFLENFSN

-257 AGAQRIEGTL
+257 AGADRIEGTL

-287 TQGVDPHLDLFN
+287 TQGVNPELDLFN
-299 IPNLSE
+299 VPALSE
-305 KYQKFTKMEIPP
+305 SYQKFTKMDIPP

-345 AEKNEED
+345 AEKNEND
-352 DGVWDVPYLPI
+352 SVWDVPYLPI

-381 SGKGGIAYVLEKE
+381 SGKGGIAYVMEKE

-403 QPQLREVVQDYSDEV
+403 QPQLREVVQQYSDKV
-418 IHELSPKEIYTI
+418 VHELSPKEIHDI
-430 LRNEF
+430 LRKEF
-435 LDLEQPYK
+435 IDLEQPYK

-450 TDSVTGEVVFVGEL
+450 TDTVTGEVIFVGEL
-464 QISQTSIPI
+464 QISQTSISI
-473 SGSGNGAMEAF
+473 SGSGTGAMDAF
-484 INSLIPIIGSKLE
+484 INSLASVITSNLE
-497 VVEYQEQALRSGTDS
+497 VVEYHEQALNSGTNA

-519 LKIDGDK
+519 LKIDEEDIC
-526 TYWAGGYGNDSSLV
+526 WAGGYGIDSSHV

-546 NCLNRKNIYG
+546 NCINRRSTNN

>member
-43 PMCLEEKLEFFKLL
+43 PMCLNEKLDFFKLL

-78 FLRHLIDNNIVP
+78 FLRHLIDNNLVP
-90 DNVYLQILTQAR
+90 DDVYLQILTQAR
-102 EELIDKSFESLVGAK
+102 EELIDKSFESLAGAK

-140 EEVKEIALLG
+140 EEIKAIALHG
-150 VDLILARLD
+150 VDLILARLNQ
-159 KLPDTEVLLEYSP
+159 LPNTEVLLEYSP

-181 YALEICEAV
+181 YALEVCEAV
-190 VARWRTKQSSR
+190 VERWRTKQTSP

-211 MSTPNIF
+211 MSTPNVF
-218 ADRIEWFLEHFSN
+218 ADRVEWFLENFSN

-257 AGAQRIEGTL
+257 AGADRIEGTL

-287 TQGVDPHLDLFN
+287 TQGVNPELDLFN
-299 IPNLSE
+299 VPALSE
-305 KYQKFTKMEIPP
+305 SYQKFTKMDIPP

-345 AEKNEED
+345 AEKDEND
-352 DGVWDVPYLPI
+352 SVWDVPYLPI

-381 SGKGGIAYVLEKE
+381 SGKGGIAYVMEKE

-403 QPQLREVVQDYSDEV
+403 QPQLREVVQQYSDKV
-418 IHELSPKEIYTI
+418 VHELSPKEIHDI
-430 LRNEF
+430 LRKEF
-435 LDLEQPYK
+435 IDLEQPYK

-450 TDSVTGEVVFVGEL
+450 TDTVTGEVIFVGEL
-464 QISQTSIPI
+464 QISQTSISI
-473 SGSGNGAMEAF
+473 SGSGTGAMDAF
-484 INSLIPIIGSKLE
+484 INSLASVITSNLE
-497 VVEYQEQALRSGTDS
+497 VVEYHEQALNSGTNA

-519 LKIDGDK
+519 LKIDEEDIC
-526 TYWAGGYGNDSSLV
+526 WAGGYGIDSSHV

-546 NCLNRKNIYG
+546 NCINRRSTNN

>member
-43 PMCLEEKLEFFKLL
+43 PMCLNEKLDFFKLL

-78 FLRHLIDNNIVP
+78 FLRHLIDNNLVP
-90 DNVYLQILTQAR
+90 DDVYLQILTQAR
-102 EELIDKSFESLVGAK
+102 EELIDKSFESLAGAK

-140 EEVKEIALLG
+140 EEIKAIALHG
-150 VDLILARLD
+150 VDLILARLNQ
-159 KLPDTEVLLEYSP
+159 LPNTEVLLEYSP

-181 YALEICEAV
+181 YALEVCEAV
-190 VARWRTKQSSR
+190 VERWRTTQTSP

-211 MSTPNIF
+211 MSTPNVF
-218 ADRIEWFLEHFSN
+218 ADRVEWFLENFSN

-257 AGAQRIEGTL
+257 AGADRIEGTL

-287 TQGVDPHLDLFN
+287 TQGVNPELDLFN
-299 IPNLSE
+299 VPALSE
-305 KYQKFTKMEIPP
+305 NYQKFTKMDIPP

-345 AEKNEED
+345 AEKDEND
-352 DGVWDVPYLPI
+352 SVWDVPYLPI

-381 SGKGGIAYVLEKE
+381 SGKGGIAYVMEKE

-403 QPQLREVVQDYSDEV
+403 QPQLREVVQQYSDKV
-418 IHELSPKEIYTI
+418 VHELSPKEIHDI
-430 LRNEF
+430 LRKEF
-435 LDLEQPYK
+435 IDLEQPYK

-450 TDSVTGEVVFVGEL
+450 TDTVTGEVIFVGEL
-464 QISQTSIPI
+464 QISQTSISI
-473 SGSGNGAMEAF
+473 SGSGTGAMDAF
-484 INSLIPIIGSKLE
+484 INSLASVITSNLE
-497 VVEYQEQALRSGTDS
+497 VVEYHEQALNSGTNA

-519 LKIDGDK
+519 LKIDEEDIC
-526 TYWAGGYGNDSSLV
+526 WAGGYGIDSSHV

-546 NCLNRKNIYG
+546 NCINRRSTNN

>member
-43 PMCLEEKLEFFKLL
+43 PMCLNEKLDFFKLL

-78 FLRHLIDNNIVP
+78 FLRHLIDNNLVP
-90 DNVYLQILTQAR
+90 DDVYLQILTQAR
-102 EELIDKSFESLVGAK
+102 EELIDKSFESLAGAK

-140 EEVKEIALLG
+140 EEIKAIALHG
-150 VDLILARLD
+150 VDLILARLNL
-159 KLPDTEVLLEYSP
+159 LPNTEVLLEYSP

-181 YALEICEAV
+181 YALEVCEAV
-190 VARWRTKQSSR
+190 VERWRTKQTSP

-211 MSTPNIF
+211 MSTPNVF
-218 ADRIEWFLEHFSN
+218 ADRVEWFLENFSN

-257 AGAQRIEGTL
+257 AGADRIEGTL

-287 TQGVDPHLDLFN
+287 TQGVNPELDLFN
-299 IPNLSE
+299 VPALSE
-305 KYQKFTKMEIPP
+305 NYQKFTKMDIPP

-345 AEKNEED
+345 AEKNEND
-352 DGVWDVPYLPI
+352 SVWDVPYLPI

-381 SGKGGIAYVLEKE
+381 SGKGGIAYVMEKE

-403 QPQLREVVQDYSDEV
+403 QPQLREVVQQYSDKV
-418 IHELSPKEIYTI
+418 VHELSPKEIHDI
-430 LRNEF
+430 LRKEF
-435 LDLEQPYK
+435 IDLEQPYK

-450 TDSVTGEVVFVGEL
+450 TDAITGEVIFVGEL
-464 QISQTSIPI
+464 QISQTSISI
-473 SGSGNGAMEAF
+473 SGSGTGAMDAF
-484 INSLIPIIGSKLE
+484 INSLASVITSNLE
-497 VVEYQEQALRSGTDS
+497 VVEYHEQALNSGTNA

-519 LKIDGDK
+519 LKIDEEDIC
-526 TYWAGGYGNDSSLV
+526 WAGGYGIDSSHV

-546 NCLNRKNIYG
+546 NCINRRSTNN

>member
-13 PNRKWPNASI
+13 PNRKWPNVSI

-43 PMCLEEKLEFFKLL
+43 PMCLEKKLEFFKLL

-78 FLRHLIDNNIVP
+78 FLRHLIDNNLVP
-90 DNVYLQILTQAR
+90 DDVYLQILTQAR
-102 EELIDKSFESLVGAK
+102 EDLIDKSFESLAGAK

-140 EEVKEIALLG
+140 EEVKEIALFG

-159 KLPDTEVLLEYSP
+159 RLPNTEVLLEYSP

-190 VARWRTKQSSR
+190 VERWRTKQSSC

-245 GCAVATAELALL
+245 GCAIATAELALL
-257 AGAQRIEGTL
+257 AGAQRVEGTL

-299 IPNLSE
+299 IPDLSE
-305 KYQKFTKMEIPP
+305 KYHKFTKMDIPP

-331 GSHQDAIKKGMDLL
+331 GSHQDAIKKGMELL
-345 AEKNEED
+345 NEKDKAD
-352 DGVWDVPYLPI
+352 DVWDVPYLLI

-381 SGKGGIAYVLEKE
+381 SGKGGIAYVMEKE

-403 QPQLREVVQDYSDEV
+403 QPQLREVVQKYSDKV
-418 IHELSPKEIYTI
+418 VHELSPKEIYDI
-430 LRNEF
+430 LRKEF
-435 LDLEQPYK
+435 IDLDQPYK
-443 LLNYKLQ
+443 LLGYKLQ
-450 TDSVTGEVVFVGEL
+450 TDSITGEVIFTGEL
-464 QISQTSIPI
+464 QISQTSISI
-473 SGSGNGAMEAF
+473 SGSGSGAMDAF
-484 INSLIPIIGSKLE
+484 INSLGSVITSNLE
-497 VVEYQEQALRSGTDS
+497 VVEYYENALCSGTDS
-512 VAVTFLA
+512 DAITFLA
-519 LKIDGDK
+519 LKIDDDI
-526 TYWAGGYGNDSSLV
+526 YWAGSDGSDSSLV
-540 NFTAIL
+540 NFTVIL
-546 NCLNRKNIYG
+546 NCLNRKSING

>member
-43 PMCLEEKLEFFKLL
+43 PMCLNEKLDFFKLL

-78 FLRHLIDNNIVP
+78 FLRHLIDNNLVP
-90 DNVYLQILTQAR
+90 DDVYLQILTQAR
-102 EELIDKSFESLVGAK
+102 EELIDKSFESLAGAK

-140 EEVKEIALLG
+140 EEIKAIALHG
-150 VDLILARLD
+150 VDLILARLNL
-159 KLPDTEVLLEYSP
+159 LPNTEVLLEYSP

-181 YALEICEAV
+181 YALEVCEAV
-190 VARWRTKQSSR
+190 VERWRTKQTSP

-211 MSTPNIF
+211 MSTPNVF
-218 ADRIEWFLEHFSN
+218 ADRVEWFLENFSN

-257 AGAQRIEGTL
+257 AGADRIEGTL

-287 TQGVDPHLDLFN
+287 TQGVNPELDLFN
-299 IPNLSE
+299 VPALSE
-305 KYQKFTKMEIPP
+305 SYQKFTKMDIPP

-345 AEKNEED
+345 AEKDEND
-352 DGVWDVPYLPI
+352 SVWDVPYLPI

-381 SGKGGIAYVLEKE
+381 SGKGGIAYVMEKE

-403 QPQLREVVQDYSDEV
+403 QPQLREVVQQYSDKV
-418 IHELSPKEIYTI
+418 VHELSPKEIHDI
-430 LRNEF
+430 LRKEF
-435 LDLEQPYK
+435 IDLEQPYK

-450 TDSVTGEVVFVGEL
+450 TDAITGEVIFVGEL
-464 QISQTSIPI
+464 QISQTSISI
-473 SGSGNGAMEAF
+473 SGSGTGAMDAF
-484 INSLIPIIGSKLE
+484 INSLASVITSNLE
-497 VVEYQEQALRSGTDS
+497 VVEYHEQALNSGTNAI
-512 VAVTFLA
+512 AVTFLA
-519 LKIDGDK
+519 LKIDEEDIC
-526 TYWAGGYGNDSSLV
+526 WAGGYGIDSSHV

-546 NCLNRKNIYG
+546 NCINRRSTNN

>member
-43 PMCLEEKLEFFKLL
+43 PMCLEEKLDFFKLL

-78 FLRHLIDNNIVP
+78 FLRHLIDNNLVA
-90 DNVYLQILTQAR
+90 DDVYLQILTQAR
-102 EELIDKSFESLVGAK
+102 EELIDKSFESLAGAK

-140 EEVKEIALLG
+140 EEIKAIALHG
-150 VDLILARLD
+150 VDLILERLNR
-159 KLPDTEVLLEYSP
+159 LPETELLLEYSP

-181 YALEICEAV
+181 YALEVCEAV
-190 VARWRTKQSSR
+190 VERWRTKQSSR

-211 MSTPNIF
+211 MSTPNVF
-218 ADRIEWFLEHFSN
+218 ADRVEWFLENFSN
-231 RDNIILSVHPHNDR
+231 RDYITLSVHPHNDR

-257 AGAQRIEGTL
+257 AGADRIEGTL

-287 TQGVDPHLDLFN
+287 TQGIDPQLNLFN
-299 IPNLSE
+299 VPMLSE
-305 KYQKFTKMEIPP
+305 NYQRFTKMDIPP
-317 RQPYAGELVFTAFS
+317 RQPYAGDLVFTAFS

-345 AEKNEED
+345 DGKD
-352 DGVWDVPYLPI
+352 DIESVWDVPYLPI

-381 SGKGGIAYVLEKE
+381 SGKGGIAYVMEKE

-403 QPQLREVVQDYSDEV
+403 QPQLREVVQQYSDKV
-418 IHELSPKEIYTI
+418 VHELSPKEIYDI
-430 LRNEF
+430 LRKEF
-435 LDLEQPYK
+435 IDLDQPYK

-450 TDSVTGEVVFVGEL
+450 TDSTSGEVIFVGEL
-464 QISQTSIPI
+464 QISQTSISI
-473 SGSGNGAMEAF
+473 SGSGTGAMDAF
-484 INSLIPIIGSKLE
+484 INSLSSVITSDLE
-497 VVEYQEQALRSGTDS
+497 VVEYHEQALNSGTNA

-519 LKIDGDK
+519 LKIDNEDIC
-526 TYWAGGYGNDSSLV
+526 WAGGYGIDSSLV

-546 NCLNRKNIYG
+546 NCINRKNSN

>member
-43 PMCLEEKLEFFKLL
+43 PMCLNEKLDFFKLL

-78 FLRHLIDNNIVP
+78 FLRHLIDNNLVP
-90 DNVYLQILTQAR
+90 DDVYLQILTQAR
-102 EELIDKSFESLVGAK
+102 EELIDKSFESLAGAK

-140 EEVKEIALLG
+140 EEIKAIALHG
-150 VDLILARLD
+150 VDLILARLNL
-159 KLPDTEVLLEYSP
+159 LPNTEVLLEYSP

-181 YALEICEAV
+181 YALEVCEAV
-190 VARWRTKQSSR
+190 VERWRTTQTSP

-211 MSTPNIF
+211 MSTPNVF
-218 ADRIEWFLEHFSN
+218 ADRVEWFLENFSN

-257 AGAQRIEGTL
+257 AGADRIEGTL

-287 TQGVDPHLDLFN
+287 TQGVNPELDLFN
-299 IPNLSE
+299 VPALSE
-305 KYQKFTKMEIPP
+305 SYQKFTKMDIPP

-345 AEKNEED
+345 AEKNEND
-352 DGVWDVPYLPI
+352 SVWDVPYLPI

-381 SGKGGIAYVLEKE
+381 SGKGGIAYVMEKE

-403 QPQLREVVQDYSDEV
+403 QPQLREVVQQYSDKV
-418 IHELSPKEIYTI
+418 VHELSPKEIHDI
-430 LRNEF
+430 LRKEF
-435 LDLEQPYK
+435 IDLEQPYK

-450 TDSVTGEVVFVGEL
+450 TDAITGEVIFVGEL
-464 QISQTSIPI
+464 QISQTSISI
-473 SGSGNGAMEAF
+473 SGSGTGAMDAF
-484 INSLIPIIGSKLE
+484 INSLASVITSNLE
-497 VVEYQEQALRSGTDS
+497 VVEYHEQALNSGTNA

-519 LKIDGDK
+519 LKIDEEDIC
-526 TYWAGGYGNDSSLV
+526 WAGGYGIDSSHV

-546 NCLNRKNIYG
+546 NCINRRSTNN

>member
-43 PMCLEEKLEFFKLL
+43 PMCLNEKLDFFKLL

-63 EIEVGFPSASQIEYD
+63 EIEVGFPSSSQIEYD
-78 FLRHLIDNNIVP
+78 FLRHLIDNNLVP
-90 DNVYLQILTQAR
+90 DDVYLQILTQAR
-102 EELIDKSFESLVGAK
+102 EELIDKSFESLAGAK

-140 EEVKEIALLG
+140 EEIKAIALHG
-150 VDLILARLD
+150 VDLILARLNQ
-159 KLPDTEVLLEYSP
+159 LPNTEVLLEYSP

-181 YALEICEAV
+181 YALEVCEAV
-190 VARWRTKQSSR
+190 VERWRTTQTSP

-211 MSTPNIF
+211 MSTPNVF
-218 ADRIEWFLEHFSN
+218 ADRVEWFLENFSN

-257 AGAQRIEGTL
+257 AGADRIEGTL

-287 TQGVDPHLDLFN
+287 TQGVNPELDLFN
-299 IPNLSE
+299 VPALSE
-305 KYQKFTKMEIPP
+305 NYQKFTKMDIPP

-345 AEKNEED
+345 AEKDEND
-352 DGVWDVPYLPI
+352 SVWDVPYLPI

-381 SGKGGIAYVLEKE
+381 SGKGGIAYVMEKE

-403 QPQLREVVQDYSDEV
+403 QPQLREVVQQYSDKV
-418 IHELSPKEIYTI
+418 VHELSPKEIHDI
-430 LRNEF
+430 LRKEF
-435 LDLEQPYK
+435 IDLEQPYK

-450 TDSVTGEVVFVGEL
+450 TDAITGEVIFVGEL
-464 QISQTSIPI
+464 QISQTSISI
-473 SGSGNGAMEAF
+473 SGSGTGAMDAF
-484 INSLIPIIGSKLE
+484 INSLASVITSNLE
-497 VVEYQEQALRSGTDS
+497 VVEYHEQALNSGTNA

-519 LKIDGDK
+519 LKIDEEDIC
-526 TYWAGGYGNDSSLV
+526 WAGGYGIDSSHV

-546 NCLNRKNIYG
+546 NCINRRSTNN

>member
-43 PMCLEEKLEFFKLL
+43 PMCLNEKLDFFKLL

-78 FLRHLIDNNIVP
+78 FLRHLIDNNLVP
-90 DNVYLQILTQAR
+90 DDVYLQILTQAR
-102 EELIDKSFESLVGAK
+102 EELIDKSFESLAGAK

-140 EEVKEIALLG
+140 EEIKAIALHG
-150 VDLILARLD
+150 VDLILARLNL
-159 KLPDTEVLLEYSP
+159 LPNTEVLLEYSP

-181 YALEICEAV
+181 YALEVCEAV
-190 VARWRTKQSSR
+190 VERWRTTQTSP

-211 MSTPNIF
+211 MSTPNVF
-218 ADRIEWFLEHFSN
+218 ADRVEWFLENFSN

-257 AGAQRIEGTL
+257 AGADRIEGTL

-287 TQGVDPHLDLFN
+287 TQGVNPELDLFN
-299 IPNLSE
+299 VPALSE
-305 KYQKFTKMEIPP
+305 NYQKFTKMDIPP

-345 AEKNEED
+345 AEKDEND
-352 DGVWDVPYLPI
+352 SVWDVPYLPI

-381 SGKGGIAYVLEKE
+381 SGKGGIAYVMEKE

-403 QPQLREVVQDYSDEV
+403 QPQLREVVQQYSDKV
-418 IHELSPKEIYTI
+418 VHELSPKEIHDI
-430 LRNEF
+430 LRKEF
-435 LDLEQPYK
+435 IDLEQPYK

-450 TDSVTGEVVFVGEL
+450 TDAITGEVIFVGEL
-464 QISQTSIPI
+464 QISQTSISI
-473 SGSGNGAMEAF
+473 SGSGTGAMDAF
-484 INSLIPIIGSKLE
+484 INSLASVITSNLE
-497 VVEYQEQALRSGTDS
+497 VVEYHEQALNSGTNA

-519 LKIDGDK
+519 LKIDEEDIC
-526 TYWAGGYGNDSSLV
+526 WAGGYGIDSSHV

-546 NCLNRKNIYG
+546 NCINRRSTNN

>member
-43 PMCLEEKLEFFKLL
+43 PMCLEEKLDFFKLL

-78 FLRHLIDNNIVP
+78 FLRHLIDNNLVA
-90 DNVYLQILTQAR
+90 DDVYLQILTQAR
-102 EELIDKSFESLVGAK
+102 EELIDKSFESLAGAK

-140 EEVKEIALLG
+140 EEIKAIALHG
-150 VDLILARLD
+150 VDLILERLNR
-159 KLPDTEVLLEYSP
+159 LPETELLLEYSP

-181 YALEICEAV
+181 YALEVCEAV
-190 VARWRTKQSSR
+190 VERWRTKQSSR

-211 MSTPNIF
+211 MSTPNVF
-218 ADRIEWFLEHFSN
+218 ADRVEWFLENFSN
-231 RDNIILSVHPHNDR
+231 RDYITLSVHPHNDR

-257 AGAQRIEGTL
+257 AGADRIEGTL

-287 TQGVDPHLDLFN
+287 TQGIDPQLNLFN
-299 IPNLSE
+299 VPMLSE
-305 KYQKFTKMEIPP
+305 NYQRFTKMDIPP
-317 RQPYAGELVFTAFS
+317 RQPYAGDLVFTAFS

-345 AEKNEED
+345 DGKD
-352 DGVWDVPYLPI
+352 DIESVWDVPYLPI

-381 SGKGGIAYVLEKE
+381 SGKGGIAYVMEKE

-403 QPQLREVVQDYSDEV
+403 QPQLREVVQQYSDKV
-418 IHELSPKEIYTI
+418 VHELSPKEIYDI
-430 LRNEF
+430 LRKEF
-435 LDLEQPYK
+435 IDLDQPYK

-450 TDSVTGEVVFVGEL
+450 TDSISGEVIFVGEL
-464 QISQTSIPI
+464 QISQTSISI
-473 SGSGNGAMEAF
+473 SGSGTGAMDAF
-484 INSLIPIIGSKLE
+484 INSLSSVITSDLE
-497 VVEYQEQALRSGTDS
+497 VVEYHEQALNSGTNA

-519 LKIDGDK
+519 LKIDNEDIC
-526 TYWAGGYGNDSSLV
+526 WAGGYGIDSSLV

-546 NCLNRKNIYG
+546 NCINRKNSN

>member
-43 PMCLEEKLEFFKLL
+43 PMCLNEKLDFFKLL

-78 FLRHLIDNNIVP
+78 FLRHLIDNNLVP
-90 DNVYLQILTQAR
+90 DDVYLQILTQAR
-102 EELIDKSFESLVGAK
+102 EELIDKSFESLAGAK

-140 EEVKEIALLG
+140 EEIKAIALHG
-150 VDLILARLD
+150 VDLILARLNL
-159 KLPDTEVLLEYSP
+159 LPNTEVLLEYSP

-181 YALEICEAV
+181 YALEVCEAV
-190 VARWRTKQSSR
+190 VERWRTTQTSP

-211 MSTPNIF
+211 MSTPNVF
-218 ADRIEWFLEHFSN
+218 ADRVEWFLENFSN

-257 AGAQRIEGTL
+257 AGADRIEGTL

-287 TQGVDPHLDLFN
+287 TQGVNPELDLFN
-299 IPNLSE
+299 VPALSE
-305 KYQKFTKMEIPP
+305 NYQKFTKMDIPP

-345 AEKNEED
+345 AEKNEND
-352 DGVWDVPYLPI
+352 SVWDVPYLPI

-381 SGKGGIAYVLEKE
+381 SGKGGIAYVMEKE

-403 QPQLREVVQDYSDEV
+403 QPQLREVVQQYSDKV
-418 IHELSPKEIYTI
+418 VHELSPKEIHDI
-430 LRNEF
+430 LRKEF
-435 LDLEQPYK
+435 IDLEQPYK

-450 TDSVTGEVVFVGEL
+450 TDAITGEVIFVGEL
-464 QISQTSIPI
+464 QISQTSISI
-473 SGSGNGAMEAF
+473 SGSGTGAMDAF
-484 INSLIPIIGSKLE
+484 INSLASVITSNLE
-497 VVEYQEQALRSGTDS
+497 VVEYHEQALNSGTNA

-519 LKIDGDK
+519 LKIDEEDIC
-526 TYWAGGYGNDSSLV
+526 WAGGYGIDSSHV

-546 NCLNRKNIYG
+546 NCINRRSTNN

>member
-43 PMCLEEKLEFFKLL
+43 PMCLEEKLDFFKLL

-78 FLRHLIDNNIVP
+78 FLRHLIDNNLVA
-90 DNVYLQILTQAR
+90 DDVYLQILTQAR
-102 EELIDKSFESLVGAK
+102 EELIDKSFESLAGAK

-140 EEVKEIALLG
+140 EEIKAIALHG
-150 VDLILARLD
+150 VDLILERLNR
-159 KLPDTEVLLEYSP
+159 LPETELLLEYSP

-181 YALEICEAV
+181 YALEVCEAV
-190 VARWRTKQSSR
+190 VERWRTKQSSR

-211 MSTPNIF
+211 MSTPNVF
-218 ADRIEWFLEHFSN
+218 ADRVEWFLENFSN
-231 RDNIILSVHPHNDR
+231 RDYITLSVHPHNDR

-257 AGAQRIEGTL
+257 AGADRIEGTL

-287 TQGVDPHLDLFN
+287 TQGIDPQLNLFN
-299 IPNLSE
+299 VPMLSE
-305 KYQKFTKMEIPP
+305 NYQRFTKMDIPP
-317 RQPYAGELVFTAFS
+317 RQPYAGDLVFTAFS

-345 AEKNEED
+345 DGKD
-352 DGVWDVPYLPI
+352 DIESVWDVPYLPI

-381 SGKGGIAYVLEKE
+381 SGKGGIAYVMEKE

-403 QPQLREVVQDYSDEV
+403 QPQLREVVQQYSDKV
-418 IHELSPKEIYTI
+418 VHELSPKEIYDI
-430 LRNEF
+430 LRKDF
-435 LDLEQPYK
+435 IDLDQPYK

-450 TDSVTGEVVFVGEL
+450 TDSISGEVIFVGEL
-464 QISQTSIPI
+464 QISQTSISI
-473 SGSGNGAMEAF
+473 SGSGTGAMDAF
-484 INSLIPIIGSKLE
+484 INSLSSVITSELE
-497 VVEYQEQALRSGTDS
+497 VVEYHEQALNSGTNA

-519 LKIDGDK
+519 LKIDNEDIC
-526 TYWAGGYGNDSSLV
+526 WAGGYGIDSSLV

-546 NCLNRKNIYG
+546 NCINRKNSN